1 MRMVGSINNGN
12 VNHTSLIAKKDSVIQ
27 KPVKEKDVTP
37 QHTAGVNDV
46 LPSQEALKKARV
58 ESLIKAQDN
67 ARTKKGFKPHGGKTY
82 CNHGTAQTLK
92 DLGMDLTDSKVGLSH
107 PETNWPYPANLM
119 ARKLANSAKEKDGYW
134 MEVDNKKA
142 QDLANQGLPVVA
154 AQRGKGHG
162 HVATVRPEGYD
173 KVKGDSNEVLINN
186 IGKKNSVMYENK
198 CFKNSPVHYYVPRQ
212 DGESIMSQS
221 QG

>member
-1 MRMVGSINNGN
+1 MVGSINQGN
-12 VNHTSLIAKKDSVIQ
+12 VNRGSLVAKKDSVIQ
-27 KPVKEKDVTP
+27 KTLQEKDVVP
-37 QHTAGVNDV
+37 HQPTAVNDV
-46 LPSQEALKKARV
+46 LPSQESLKKARV
-58 ESLIKAQDN
+58 ESLIKAQDS
-67 ARTKKGFKPHGGKTY
+67 ARTKKGFKPHGGRTY

-92 DLGMDLTDSKVGLSH
+92 DLGMDLTDSKVGLAH
-107 PETNWPYPANLM
+107 PETKWPYSANLM

-142 QDLANQGLPVVA
+142 QDLANQGLSVVA

-186 IGKKNSVMYENK
+186 IGKKNSVMYEDK

-212 DGESIMSQS
+212 DGESIIKQS